1 MYPASR
7 ESNAFGVQAM
17 MRSART
23 VPNKLARACSPAFLT
38 KAYDT
43 PVNCCVISIPRPCKL
58 EVDSVLEAR
67 IHFFVQGSRTREH
80 NPRDASKF
88 VRQRYHDL
96 VVMHPALERIQPSPE
111 PIS

>member
-23 VPNKLARACSPAFLT
+23 VPNKLARASWPAFLT
-38 KAYDT
+38 KAYST

-58 EVDSVLEAR
+58 EVDAVLKAR
-67 IHFFVQGSRTREH
+67 IHFFVQGSRAREH
-80 NPRDASKF
+80 NPGDASKF

-96 VVMHPALERIQPSPE
+96 VVMPPALKRIEPSSE